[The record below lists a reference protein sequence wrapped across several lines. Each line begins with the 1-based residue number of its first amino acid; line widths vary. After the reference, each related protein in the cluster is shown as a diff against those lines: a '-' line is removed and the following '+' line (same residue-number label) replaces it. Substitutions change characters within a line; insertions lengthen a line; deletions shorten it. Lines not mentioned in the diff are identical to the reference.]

1 MQQVLLHA
9 KNMLIYELSFNL
21 KQIILFLNWNRKID
35 TELQLAS
42 FYAIRPYVHFFSI
55 RMKNS

>member
-35 TELQLAS
+35 TELQLAKTEI
-42 FYAIRPYVHFFSI
+42 F
-55 RMKNS
+55 